1 MAYLPICAKRTIAD
15 NQGYF
20 QFRCYN
26 MEQTRGSRRRLRTR
40 QSIRRESM
48 GRKRTHKRPLT
59 RAEMGERGA
68 PMWQQSQALNSQAYS
83 MAYSQMLNI
92 ALSRFKWLNLP
103 KTCDA
108 WFLEYNLLYF
118 GYATIAFPHSK
129 PGVFFSTQAVTTSN
143 FNVYYKPKN
152 GIVTVSTV
160 GVFRLTILTV
170 CSSTRTV
177 RVRHSFRRLSFS
189 RMK

>member
-1 MAYLPICAKRTIAD
+1 
-15 NQGYF
+15 
-20 QFRCYN
+20 
-26 MEQTRGSRRRLRTR
+26 
-40 QSIRRESM
+40 M

-68 PMWQQSQALNSQAYS
+68 PVWQQSQALNSQAYS

-129 PGVFFSTQAVTTSN
+129 PGVFSAR
-143 FNVYYKPKN
+143 K
-152 GIVTVSTV
+152 
-160 GVFRLTILTV
+160 R
-170 CSSTRTV
+170 
-177 RVRHSFRRLSFS
+177 
-189 RMK
+189 

>member
-1 MAYLPICAKRTIAD
+1 
-15 NQGYF
+15 
-20 QFRCYN
+20 
-26 MEQTRGSRRRLRTR
+26 
-40 QSIRRESM
+40 M

-59 RAEMGERGA
+59 RAELGERGT
-68 PMWQQSQALNSQAYS
+68 PVWQQSETLNSQAYS

-118 GYATIAFPHSK
+118 GYATIAFPHNQ
-129 PGVFFSTQAVTTSN
+129 PGAFFSTQAVTTSN

-152 GIVTVSTV
+152 GIATVSTG
-160 GVFRLTILTV
+160 GVSRSTTQWCFHLRQPCPHAAHSDHRIL
-170 CSSTRTV
+170 RA
-177 RVRHSFRRLSFS
+177 
-189 RMK
+189 

>member
-1 MAYLPICAKRTIAD
+1 MKLAGTSYTTIYKV
-15 NQGYF
+15 GKY
-20 QFRCYN
+20 
-26 MEQTRGSRRRLRTR
+26 
-40 QSIRRESM
+40 M

-68 PMWQQSQALNSQAYS
+68 PVWQQSQALNSQAYS

-160 GVFRLTILTV
+160 GVFRLIIPTV
-170 CSSTRTV
+170 FSSTPTAP
-177 RVRHSFRRLSFS
+177 VRHSFRRLNFS
-189 RMK
+189 RMKSKICT

>member
-1 MAYLPICAKRTIAD
+1 MA
-15 NQGYF
+15 
-20 QFRCYN
+20 
-26 MEQTRGSRRRLRTR
+26 
-40 QSIRRESM
+40 
-48 GRKRTHKRPLT
+48 H
-59 RAEMGERGA
+59 
-68 PMWQQSQALNSQAYS
+68 
-83 MAYSQMLNI
+83 SQMLNI

-152 GIVTVSTV
+152 GIATVSTA
-160 GVFRLTILTV
+160 GDSRSTTPMVF
-170 CSSTRTV
+170 SSTPTV
-177 RVRHSFRRLSFS
+177 PARRSFRPLNFSHMRL
-189 RMK
+189 KICT